1 MSAEGLADLERPDC
15 PLCGPGAPQRRR
27 HEFPPYGVVQCA
39 CCSLLFLSPRPT
51 EERALELYQDAAYY
65 DSSVAGRGYDEYLEV
80 RDHWIRTF
88 DRRLRAL
95 ARHQA
100 PGRALDV
107 GCGPGFF
114 LEAAAGRGYE
124 PWGLDPS
131 VFAVEIARRRFG
143 DHVHVGVLETATLAA
158 GYFDLVTAF
167 DAFEHV
173 YDPRRFLAAARRLL
187 RPGGLLAI
195 TTPDPT
201 SLLARLSGRRWV
213 SFKIPEHVFYWSPA
227 TIRRALDPCFEV
239 LELTG
244 AGQYATA
251 GFLLRRLLRL
261 GTPAPALLRPPLAA
275 LNRVSLYAN
284 NGSLTVVARCREPR
298 A

>member
-1 MSAEGLADLERPDC
+1 MSEGGPADLERPDC
-15 PLCGPGAPQRRR
+15 PLCGPGPAQRQR
-27 HEFPPYGVVQCA
+27 HLFPPYGVVECSG
-39 CCSLLFLSPRPT
+39 CSLVLLSPRPT
-51 EERALELYQDAAYY
+51 EARALALYQDAAYY

-80 RDHWIRTF
+80 RGHWIRTF
-88 DRRLRAL
+88 DRRLRAV
-95 ARHQA
+95 ARHQR
-100 PGRALDV
+100 PGRVLDV

-114 LEAAAGRGYE
+114 LEAAALRGYE

-131 VFAVEIARRRFG
+131 AYAVEVARRSFG
-143 DHVHVGVLETATLAA
+143 DRVHLGVLGAATLPA
-158 GYFDLVTAF
+158 GHFDLVTAF